1 MPSHDARRPT
11 DGLASRKQR
20 LGWLANRTAGAEG
33 LWRPTDTEGEVP
45 KDIAGTLYR
54 ICSGQKENHGVVLR
68 HLFDGDAFIC
78 GYSFLDGQ
86 VTLRARF
93 VETPQRQEELKAGRM
108 LYPEFGTLPPPAPE
122 GWTPMPGGKNQP
134 SVNVILWDGRL
145 LGLSEGGHPTAI
157 DPQTLAYQ
165 GSWDF
170 HGTLAADIPFTAHPR
185 FDPETGE
192 GFGFGLRKGPGL
204 SLTVFRMET
213 NGKLTQLYSL
223 PQKGYF
229 MVHDMLLTKEHIVFV
244 IPPLRFDLSILFSGK
259 AAPADALRFYPE
271 EPMRIVLLSRNGLKE
286 PVTIEWPA
294 HVVFHHGNAFIRDGK
309 ILMDSIV
316 SPDDKV
322 LEAIYPW
329 REEYFQKTY
338 ETQVSRFVL
347 DPIQRKVESQSV
359 LATHQ
364 EFPRFDPRR
373 CGQDL
378 RFLYALEF
386 KNPADPMAAGSFAR
400 HDLHRGRIESVEA
413 EKGRVMGEVIFF
425 PHPGKNEETEGWLLM
440 QGYDAFRDENYL
452 EIRDAGSLDFIARI
466 WTGQHFPLGF
476 HGNIT
481 SASFASP
488 GS

>member
-1 MPSHDARRPT
+1 MPSPDERRPL
-11 DGLASRKQR
+11 DGLGCKNQR
-20 LGWLANRTAGAEG
+20 LGWMAHRTAGAEG
-33 LWRPTDTEGEVP
+33 FWRLSNVEGEVP
-45 KDIAGTLYR
+45 KSLVGTLYR
-54 ICSGQKENHGVVLR
+54 ICPGQKENHGVALR

-93 VETPQRQEELKAGRM
+93 VETPQRQEERKAGRM
-108 LYPEFGTLPPPAPE
+108 LYPEFGTPPPPAPE

-134 SVNVILWDGRL
+134 SVNVIAWDGHL

-157 DPQTLAYQ
+157 DPGTLSYR

-170 HGTLAADIPFTAHPR
+170 HGTLPADIPFTAHPR

-192 GFGFGLRKGPGL
+192 GFGFGIRKGPGMA
-204 SLTVFRMET
+204 LTVFRMET
-213 NGKLTQLYSL
+213 DGKLTQLYSL

-244 IPPLRFDLSILFSGK
+244 IPPLRFDLSILLSGK
-259 AAPADALRFYPE
+259 AVPAEALRYYAE
-271 EPMRIVLLSRNGLKE
+271 EPMRIFVLSRTGIGD
-286 PVTIEWPA
+286 PSIIEWPA
-294 HVVFHHGNAFIRDGK
+294 GMVFHHGNAFMKDGK
-309 ILMDSIV
+309 IIMDSIL
-316 SPDDKV
+316 SPDNRV

-329 REEYFQKTY
+329 KEEYFQKTF
-338 ETQVSRFVL
+338 ETQLSRFVL
-347 DPIQRKVESQSV
+347 DPVHGKVESHSV

-364 EFPRFDPRR
+364 EFPRFDLRR
-373 CGQDL
+373 CGREL
-378 RFLYALEF
+378 RFLYTLEF
-386 KNPADPMAAGSFAR
+386 KNPGDPMAAGSFAR